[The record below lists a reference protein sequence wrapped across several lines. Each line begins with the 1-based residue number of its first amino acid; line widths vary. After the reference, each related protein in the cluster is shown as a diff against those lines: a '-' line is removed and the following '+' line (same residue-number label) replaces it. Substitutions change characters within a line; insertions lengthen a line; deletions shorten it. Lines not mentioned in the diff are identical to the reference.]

1 MAYIYARTKS
11 GKGFKLGVEDKHIYH
26 NYQDYYIYVNKN
38 PGNDA
43 QVTLDSLN
51 PYCINPLK
59 FVSFDITHNFVLP
72 QGTDENERIG
82 NKVFLKFIDLTYYI
96 SLRGEAYINNFSH
109 GQAIDS
115 YYRFRVMVVQF
126 DDYMT
131 ETNIADWFRT
141 TYTYFRTKAVYQNNL
156 PLQSVHTAKL
166 RESTPYTGTF
176 KILYDK
182 KTCLKKNKTVKMS
195 TIRLPIKM
203 NVNFE
208 NTNNKPTDESMKN
221 IHLLVI
227 GPCYNELDMD
237 AVSNDQTKAL
247 TSDVP
252 LFNTACVS
260 KFEYYDL

>member
-1 MAYIYARTKS
+1 MAYVWAKTKT
-11 GKGFKLGVEDKHIYH
+11 GKPFKMGIEDKHKYY
-26 NYQDYYIYVNKN
+26 NFQDYYIYVNNN
-38 PGNDA
+38 PGDDA
-43 QVTLDSLN
+43 NVSMDSHN
-51 PYCINPLK
+51 PYCINLHK
-59 FVSFDITHNFVLP
+59 LVSFDITHQFVVP
-72 QGTDENERIG
+72 QGTGESERVG

-96 SLRGEAYINNFSH
+96 TLRGEPYINNFSH
-109 GQAIDS
+109 SQAIDS

-131 ETNIADWFRT
+131 ETNIADWFRE
-141 TYTYFRTKAVYQNNL
+141 TYTYMRTKAIHL
-156 PLQSVHTAKL
+156 TTAPLQSVHTAKL
-166 RESTPYTGTF
+166 RESTPITGTF

-195 TIRLPIKM
+195 TIRIPIKQ

-221 IHLLVI
+221 IHLIVI

-237 AVSNDQTKAL
+237 AISNDQLKTA
-247 TSDVP
+247 TNDIA
-252 LFNTACVS
+252 LFNTACVA

>member
-1 MAYIYARTKS
+1 MAYIYARTKT
-11 GKGFKLGVEDKHIYH
+11 GKGFKLGVEDKHMYH
-26 NYQDYYIYVNKN
+26 NFQDYYIYVNNN

-43 QVTLDSLN
+43 AVTMDSHN
-51 PYCINPLK
+51 PYCINNLK
-59 FVSFDITHNFVLP
+59 FVSFDITHQFIVP
-72 QGTDENERIG
+72 QGTDENQRIG

-96 SLRGEAYINNFSH
+96 DIIGNALINSFSH
-109 GQAIDS
+109 GQAVDT
-115 YYRFRVMVVQF
+115 YFRFRVMVVQF

-131 ETNIADWFRT
+131 ESNISDWFRA
-141 TYTYFRTKAVYQNNL
+141 TYTYFRTKAIYNNTA

-208 NTNNKPTDESMKN
+208 NTNNKPTDETMKN

-237 AVSNDQTKAL
+237 AVSNDQTK
-247 TSDVP
+247 TIQNDVA
-252 LFNTACVS
+252 LFNTGCVA